1 MTMVKRRKR
10 HMPMMEKMALLK
22 IEIVILIMMRRK
34 SCKIK
39 RTMLRKIRSGMMKKT
54 LLVMMKT
61 NRKGRDLKKMI
72 ILRRIL
78 IKRINL
84 IWASMPKI
92 YNQNFRKYLLTP
104 PNKVRNRNVQ
114 LFARPKRPLAP
125 SLLRLQ
131 KS

>member
-1 MTMVKRRKR
+1 
-10 HMPMMEKMALLK
+10 MMEKMALLK

-72 ILRRIL
+72 ILRSIL

-104 PNKVRNRNVQ
+104 PNKVRNRNV
-114 LFARPKRPLAP
+114 
-125 SLLRLQ
+125 
-131 KS
+131 